1 MREIVKRRLDGRSW
15 DEIRQHVVYH
25 LKLVTK
31 DGKPWT
37 KARIMR
43 AFQAE
48 LTLQVAENR
57 STDK

>member
-1 MREIVKRRLDGRSW
+1 MREIAQWRLEGQSW
-15 DEIRQHVVYH
+15 DEIRQHVVYR

-37 KARIMR
+37 QSRIMR

-48 LTLQVAENR
+48 LILQAKENG
-57 STDK
+57 SSEQ